1 MLVLD
6 KKYHI
11 YVKGKEVSVDKNIY
25 LTYKKQIN
33 HENYLRHNRVKYKV
47 FTFSDFE
54 ENVISNISDKNMD
67 VYYEVESKLEIQ
79 NLYKALSKLN
89 DKEKEI
95 IYLIYFENKTLREIS
110 KMKNIS
116 YTQIANIRNKILKKL
131 RLLLE
136 S

>member
-1 MLVLD
+1 MD

-11 YVKGKEVSVDKNIY
+11 YVKGKKVSVDKNLY

-54 ENVISNISDKNMD
+54 KNIILNISDKNMN

-110 KMKNIS
+110 KMKNIR
-116 YTQIANIRNKILKKL
+116 YTHIANIRNKILKKL
-131 RLLLE
+131 RSLL
-136 S
+136 

>member
-1 MLVLD
+1 MD

-89 DKEKEI
+89 NKEKEV
-95 IYLIYFENKTLREIS
+95 IYLIYFENKTLKEIG
-110 KMKNIS
+110 KMKNIN
-116 YTQIANIRNKILKKL
+116 YKQVANIRNKILKKL
-131 RLLLE
+131 KLLLE
-136 S
+136 SWNV

>member
-1 MLVLD
+1 MD

-11 YVKGKEVSVDKNIY
+11 YVKGKKVSVDKNLY

-54 ENVISNISDKNMD
+54 ENIILNISDKNMN

-79 NLYKALSKLN
+79 NLYNALSKLN
-89 DKEKEI
+89 DKEKGI
-95 IYLIYFENKTLREIS
+95 IYLIYFENKTLREIG
-110 KMKNIS
+110 KMKNLN
-116 YTQIANIRNKILKKL
+116 YKQVANIRNKILKKL
-131 RLLLE
+131 RSLL
-136 S
+136 

>member
-1 MLVLD
+1 ME
-6 KKYHI
+6 KKYYI
-11 YVKGKEVSVDKNIY
+11 YVKGKKVSVDKKVY
-25 LTYKKQIN
+25 FTYKKQIN

-89 DKEKEI
+89 NKEKEI

-131 RLLLE
+131 TLLLE

>member
-1 MLVLD
+1 MD

-54 ENVISNISDKNMD
+54 ENVIANISDKNMD

-89 DKEKEI
+89 NKEKET
-95 IYLIYFENKTLREIS
+95 IYLIYFENKTLREIG

>member
-1 MLVLD
+1 ME
-6 KKYHI
+6 KKYYI
-11 YVKGKEVSVDKNIY
+11 YVKGKKVSVDKKVY
-25 LTYKKQIN
+25 FTYKKQIN

-54 ENVISNISDKNMD
+54 ENVISNISDKNMG

-89 DKEKEI
+89 NKEKEI
-95 IYLIYFENKTLREIS
+95 IYLIYFENKTLKEIG
-110 KMKNIS
+110 KMKNIN
-116 YTQIANIRNKILKKL
+116 YKQVANIRNKILKKL
-131 RLLLE
+131 KLLLE

>member
-1 MLVLD
+1 ME
-6 KKYHI
+6 KKYYI

-89 DKEKEI
+89 NKEKEI
-95 IYLIYFENKTLREIS
+95 IYLIYFENKTLKEIG
-110 KMKNIS
+110 KMKNIN
-116 YTQIANIRNKILKKL
+116 YKQVANIRNKILKKL
-131 RLLLE
+131 KLLLE

>member
-1 MLVLD
+1 MD

-54 ENVISNISDKNMD
+54 ENVIANISDKNMD

-89 DKEKEI
+89 NKEKEI
-95 IYLIYFENKTLREIS
+95 IYLIYFENKTLREIG

>member
-1 MLVLD
+1 MD

-89 DKEKEI
+89 NKEKEI

>member
-1 MLVLD
+1 MD

-67 VYYEVESKLEIQ
+67 VYYEVESKLEIK

-89 DKEKEI
+89 NKEKEI
-95 IYLIYFENKTLREIS
+95 IYLIYFENKTLREIG

>member
-1 MLVLD
+1 ME
-6 KKYHI
+6 KKYYI
-11 YVKGKEVSVDKNIY
+11 YVKGKKVSVDKKVY
-25 LTYKKQIN
+25 FTYKKQIN

-89 DKEKEI
+89 NKEKEI
-95 IYLIYFENKTLREIS
+95 IYLIYFENKTLREIG

-131 RLLLE
+131 RLVLE

>member
-1 MLVLD
+1 MD

-11 YVKGKEVSVDKNIY
+11 YVKGKKVSVDKNIY

-54 ENVISNISDKNMD
+54 ENIILNISDKNMN

-95 IYLIYFENKTLREIS
+95 ISLIYFENKTLKEIG
-110 KMKNIS
+110 KMKNIN
-116 YTQIANIRNKILKKL
+116 YKQVANIRNKILKKL
-131 RLLLE
+131 KLLLE

>member
-1 MLVLD
+1 ME
-6 KKYHI
+6 KKYYI

-54 ENVISNISDKNMD
+54 ENVIANISDKNMD
-67 VYYEVESKLEIQ
+67 VYYEVESKLEIK

-89 DKEKEI
+89 NKEKEI

-110 KMKNIS
+110 KLKNIS
-116 YTQIANIRNKILKKL
+116 IKKIFNFKNKILNKL
-131 RLLLE
+131 RELLTKK
-136 S
+136 

>member
-1 MLVLD
+1 MD

-54 ENVISNISDKNMD
+54 ENVIANISDKNMD
-67 VYYEVESKLEIQ
+67 VYYEVESKLEIK

-89 DKEKEI
+89 NKEKEI
-95 IYLIYFENKTLREIS
+95 IYLIYFENKTLREIG

>member
-1 MLVLD
+1 MD

-54 ENVISNISDKNMD
+54 ENVIANISDKNMD

-89 DKEKEI
+89 NKEKEI

>member
-1 MLVLD
+1 MD

-11 YVKGKEVSVDKNIY
+11 YVKGKKVSVDKNLY

-54 ENVISNISDKNMD
+54 ENIILNISDKNMN

-89 DKEKEI
+89 NNEKEI

>member
-1 MLVLD
+1 MD

-89 DKEKEI
+89 NKEKEI
-95 IYLIYFENKTLREIS
+95 IYLIYFENKTLKEIG
-110 KMKNIS
+110 KMKNIN
-116 YTQIANIRNKILKKL
+116 YKQVANIRNKILKKL
-131 RLLLE
+131 KLLLE

>member
-1 MLVLD
+1 MN

-67 VYYEVESKLEIQ
+67 VCYEVESKLEIQ
-79 NLYKALSKLN
+79 SLYKALSKLN

-95 IYLIYFENKTLREIS
+95 IYFIYFENKTLREIS
-110 KMKNIS
+110 KIKNIS
-116 YTQIANIRNKILKKL
+116 YTQVANIRNKILKKL

-136 S
+136 G

>member
-1 MLVLD
+1 MD

-54 ENVISNISDKNMD
+54 ENVIANISDKNMD

-89 DKEKEI
+89 NKEK
-95 IYLIYFENKTLREIS
+95 
-110 KMKNIS
+110 
-116 YTQIANIRNKILKKL
+116 
-131 RLLLE
+131 
-136 S
+136 

>member
-1 MLVLD
+1 MD

-11 YVKGKEVSVDKNIY
+11 YVKGKKVSVDKNLY

-54 ENVISNISDKNMD
+54 ENIILNISDKNMN

-79 NLYKALSKLN
+79 NLYNALSKLN

-95 IYLIYFENKTLREIS
+95 IYLIYFENKTLREIG
-110 KMKNIS
+110 KMKNLN
-116 YTQIANIRNKILKKL
+116 YKQVANIRNKILKKL
-131 RLLLE
+131 RSLL
-136 S
+136 

>member
-1 MLVLD
+1 MD

-11 YVKGKEVSVDKNIY
+11 YVKGKKVSVDKNIY

-54 ENVISNISDKNMD
+54 ENVIANILDKNMD
-67 VYYEVESKLEIQ
+67 VYYEVESKLEIK

-95 IYLIYFENKTLREIS
+95 IYLIYFENKTLREIG

>member
-1 MLVLD
+1 MD

-54 ENVISNISDKNMD
+54 ENVISNISDKNMG

-89 DKEKEI
+89 NKEKEI

>member
-1 MLVLD
+1 ME

-89 DKEKEI
+89 NKEKEI

>member
-1 MLVLD
+1 M
-6 KKYHI
+6 YF
-11 YVKGKEVSVDKNIY
+11 
-25 LTYKKQIN
+25 TYKKQIN
-33 HENYLRHNRVKYKV
+33 YENYLRHNRVKYKV

-95 IYLIYFENKTLREIS
+95 IFLIYFENKTLKEIG
-110 KMKNIS
+110 KMKNIN
-116 YTQIANIRNKILKKL
+116 YKQVANIRNKILKKL
-131 RLLLE
+131 KLLLE

>member
-1 MLVLD
+1 MD

-54 ENVISNISDKNMD
+54 ENVIANISDKNMD

-79 NLYKALSKLN
+79 NLYKALGKLN

-95 IYLIYFENKTLREIS
+95 IYLIYFENKTLREIG
-110 KMKNIS
+110 KIKNIS
-116 YTQIANIRNKILKKL
+116 YIQVANIRNKILKKL
-131 RLLLE
+131 RLLLKN
-136 S
+136 

>member
-1 MLVLD
+1 MN

-54 ENVISNISDKNMD
+54 ENVIANISDKNMD

-79 NLYKALSKLN
+79 NLYKALGKLN
-89 DKEKEI
+89 DKEI

-110 KMKNIS
+110 KLKNIS
-116 YTQIANIRNKILKKL
+116 IKKIFNLKNKILDKL
-131 RLLLE
+131 RDILKN
-136 S
+136 

>member
-1 MLVLD
+1 ME
-6 KKYHI
+6 KKYYI
-11 YVKGKEVSVDKNIY
+11 YVKGKKVSVDKKVY
-25 LTYKKQIN
+25 FTYKKQIN

-54 ENVISNISDKNMD
+54 ENVISNISDKNMG

-89 DKEKEI
+89 NKEKEI

-110 KMKNIS
+110 KLKNIS
-116 YTQIANIRNKILKKL
+116 IKKIFNLKNKILDKL
-131 RLLLE
+131 RDILKN
-136 S
+136 

>member
-1 MLVLD
+1 MD

-54 ENVISNISDKNMD
+54 ENVISNILDKNMD
-67 VYYEVESKLEIQ
+67 VYCEVESKLEIQ

-89 DKEKEI
+89 NKEKEV
-95 IYLIYFENKTLREIS
+95 IYLIYFENKTLKEIG
-110 KMKNIS
+110 KMKNIN
-116 YTQIANIRNKILKKL
+116 YKQVANIRNKILKKL
-131 RLLLE
+131 KLLLE

>member
-1 MLVLD
+1 ME
-6 KKYHI
+6 KKYYI

-54 ENVISNISDKNMD
+54 ENVIANISDKNMD
-67 VYYEVESKLEIQ
+67 VYYEVESKLEIK

-89 DKEKEI
+89 NKEKEI
-95 IYLIYFENKTLREIS
+95 IYLIYFENKTLREIA
-110 KMKNIS
+110 KLKNVSIKK
-116 YTQIANIRNKILKKL
+116 IFNFKNKILNKL
-131 RLLLE
+131 RELLTKK
-136 S
+136 

>member
-1 MLVLD
+1 MD

-54 ENVISNISDKNMD
+54 ENVIANISDKNMD

-89 DKEKEI
+89 NKEKEI
-95 IYLIYFENKTLREIS
+95 IYLIYFENKTLKEIG
-110 KMKNIS
+110 KMKNIN
-116 YTQIANIRNKILKKL
+116 YKQVANIRNKILKKL
-131 RLLLE
+131 KLLLE

>member
-1 MLVLD
+1 MD

-11 YVKGKEVSVDKNIY
+11 YVKGKKVSVDKNLY

-54 ENVISNISDKNMD
+54 ENIILNISDKNMN

-89 DKEKEI
+89 NKEKEI

>member
-1 MLVLD
+1 ME
-6 KKYHI
+6 KKYYI
-11 YVKGKEVSVDKNIY
+11 YVKGKKVSVDKKVY
-25 LTYKKQIN
+25 FTYKKQIN

-54 ENVISNISDKNMD
+54 ENVIANISDKNMD

-110 KMKNIS
+110 KLKNIS
-116 YTQIANIRNKILKKL
+116 IKKIFNLKNKILDKL
-131 RLLLE
+131 RDILKN
-136 S
+136 

>member
-1 MLVLD
+1 ME
-6 KKYHI
+6 KKYYI

-54 ENVISNISDKNMD
+54 ENIILNISDKNMN
-67 VYYEVESKLEIQ
+67 VYYEVEYKLEIQ

-89 DKEKEI
+89 NNEKEI
-95 IYLIYFENKTLREIS
+95 IYLIYFENKTLREIG
-110 KMKNIS
+110 KMKNLN
-116 YTQIANIRNKILKKL
+116 YKQVANIRNKILKKL
-131 RLLLE
+131 KLLLE

>member
-1 MLVLD
+1 MD

-89 DKEKEI
+89 NKEKEV
-95 IYLIYFENKTLREIS
+95 IYLIYFENKTLKEIG
-110 KMKNIS
+110 KMKNIN
-116 YTQIANIRNKILKKL
+116 YKQVANIRNKILKKL
-131 RLLLE
+131 KLLLE

>member
-1 MLVLD
+1 ME
-6 KKYHI
+6 KKYYI

-54 ENVISNISDKNMD
+54 ENVIANISDKNMD

-89 DKEKEI
+89 NKEKEI
-95 IYLIYFENKTLREIS
+95 IYLIYFENKTLREIG

>member
-1 MLVLD
+1 ME
-6 KKYHI
+6 KKYYI
-11 YVKGKEVSVDKNIY
+11 YVKGKKVSVDKKVY
-25 LTYKKQIN
+25 FTYKKQIN

-54 ENVISNISDKNMD
+54 ENVIANISDKNMG

-89 DKEKEI
+89 NKEKEI
-95 IYLIYFENKTLREIS
+95 IYLIYFENKTLREIG

>member
-1 MLVLD
+1 MD

-54 ENVISNISDKNMD
+54 ENVIANILDKNMD

-89 DKEKEI
+89 NKEKEI
-95 IYLIYFENKTLREIS
+95 IYLIYFENKTLREIG

>member
-1 MLVLD
+1 MD

-89 DKEKEI
+89 NKEKEI

-131 RLLLE
+131 TLLLE